1 MNVKIVQ
8 QIPIAS
14 VLEASTLYLV
24 QKEEGFE
31 IHITDDNKAIKKLLS
46 IPDAPNDGK
55 EYLRFN
61 NTWKA
66 FTGWQFRQLSDT
78 EHLDDIKY
86 PGLFG
91 QYNSGAVTIARGFP
105 NDEARGGHILSLPM
119 TLNPSTRTLFHVYF
133 SAGTKNAGDYTN
145 VARIYMRAFVNNE
158 RWLPWREFDG
168 GKVHTLTD
176 AVQNIS
182 KAFKGFPTNDS
193 TFVIDKATTVT
204 VPKNYGIIKYV
215 KNTDENLTFSPASGV
230 NIIGDKVVTAPVGTL
245 VHLICNGTT
254 AFICYNTVDTDNFIQ
269 KKNETNLMLANGN
282 TLSRDAYHW
291 VVPNNKHFLQADG
304 TKVNPNT
311 LYKSQE
317 TEELQNTQV
326 YSTDKLNLD
335 SGTYRVNHGSS
346 FSEIL
351 VNFNMRKGSASALQF
366 KKSYQDG
373 SRLSIRNYIDDN
385 TPTSWRELAYASE
398 LVAYGETKS
407 GANVVI
413 HNWETKNTFFLTGS
427 GNMSVDVS
435 SLQDGRIAAFK
446 KCYNGGVITFV
457 CRNKQIILKG
467 ATVFNGAEGSNAVV
481 SIVGGKCYIDLNNY

>member
-1 MNVKIVQ
+1 MKTKIVQ
-8 QIPIAS
+8 QIPVAS
-14 VLEASTLYLV
+14 ALEASTLYLV

-31 IHITDDNKAIKKLLS
+31 IHITDDNKAVKKLLS

-119 TLNPSTRTLFHVYF
+119 TLNPSTLTLFHVFF

-145 VARIYMRAFVNNE
+145 VARIYMRAFVNNSH
-158 RWLPWREFDG
+158 WLPWREFDG

-215 KNTDENLTFSPASGV
+215 KNTSENLTFSPASGV
-230 NIIGDKVVTAPVGTL
+230 DIIGDKVVTAPIGSL
-245 VHLICNGTT
+245 VHLICSGTM
-254 AFICYNTVDTDNFIQ
+254 AFVYCDKNIDTSSFIT
-269 KKNETNLMLANGN
+269 KNN
-282 TLSRDAYHW
+282 
-291 VVPNNKHFLQADG
+291 DG
-304 TKVNPNT
+304 TKLLKSNGENQNLSEVFINRSYINDIQPSEVNT
-311 LYKSQE
+311 FWYRD
-317 TEELQNTQV
+317 TGMYQV
-326 YSTDKLNLD
+326 QY
-335 SGTYRVNHGSS
+335 GGH
-346 FSEIL
+346 SEIL
-351 VNFNMRKGSASALQF
+351 LHFNTLRGSASALQLRS
-366 KKSYQDG
+366 SYQD
-373 SRLSIRNYIDDN
+373 N
-385 TPTSWRELAYASE
+385 TPLMVRKFVDNGRATVWKSLAWNDDLASKGASWLGAEWTAPAVIFTST
-398 LVAYGETKS
+398 V
-407 GANVVI
+407 
-413 HNWETKNTFFLTGS
+413 FLTGS
-427 GNMSVDVS
+427 GNKTIHLHQM
-435 SLQDGRIAAFK
+435 QDQSILSFK
-446 KCYNGGVITFV
+446 KCYDGGTVTFT
-457 CRNKQIILKG
+457 CAGKQIIMKG
-467 ATVFNGAEGSNAVV
+467 ATSFNGADGSNAVV
-481 SIVGGKCYIDLNNY
+481 TIVGNKCYIDINNY